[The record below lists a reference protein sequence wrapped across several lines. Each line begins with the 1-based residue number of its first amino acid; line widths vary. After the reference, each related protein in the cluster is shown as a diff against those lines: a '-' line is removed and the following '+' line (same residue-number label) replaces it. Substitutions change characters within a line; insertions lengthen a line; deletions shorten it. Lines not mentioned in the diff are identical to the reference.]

1 MIHRFLLIW
10 FMLPASLLYAQR
22 RDDPAERIISQ
33 GNGYLARFQA
43 ASALE
48 RYNEVIRIAEERGD
62 DLLLARGYLGAGQA
76 IWYQNRFTR
85 AIDTVSMA
93 VSLFRKY
100 QDDRDNKMMLSSS
113 LRILSNIY
121 DQVGNYE
128 KAFQTISEALYLQ
141 QKSDDRQNTILSLV
155 QLAKLYVNIGD
166 YATAL
171 HYFNQAIDMHPRPGN
186 YEFRELHTEL
196 GRLYAAREMYDSA
209 LYHYRLSVPRHPSP
223 KNVYLWIGES
233 YLQQRRYDSA
243 ESYLRK
249 ALIEGDIP
257 NSAVMLQAM
266 IDLGET
272 LMYTSR
278 NDSALVLANDALAM
292 ATEKDR
298 RQHRRDAFRLLAM
311 LYEKRGNNDLAYASF
326 RRYVSLKDSLLSEQF
341 KGRLYAFKQGQEETT
356 HKAEMAL
363 LKNKQRVLVG
373 SIIVLT
379 AAGLFIILLLVLRYK
394 NRSLELQ
401 RRSSEMEMQAL
412 RAQMNPHFIFNCM
425 SAINHF
431 ILNNETDKASDYLTR
446 FSRLIRLVLANS
458 EKASIT
464 MEEEIAMLKLYLE
477 MEQLRFAHAFEYRIS
492 YDSTIRPSE
501 IMVPS
506 FILQPFC
513 ENAIWHGLLHKEG
526 PGLLLVDF
534 VAKHNIITCTI
545 TDNGV
550 GLTRAAEIKKRKVEE
565 HIPFGHKLAAE
576 RLSLFNNGRPVPGSF
591 IIEDV
596 VNDKGEVTGTRVV
609 FSFKNIS

>member
-1 MIHRFLLIW
+1 MVYRFLLIL
-10 FMLPASLLYAQR
+10 FVLPAFLLYAQR
-22 RDDPAERIISQ
+22 KDDPAENNLRL
-33 GNGYLARFQA
+33 GNRFLFRFQPEP
-43 ASALE
+43 ALE
-48 RYNEVIRIAEERGD
+48 EYNEAIRIAKQRGD

-85 AIDTVSMA
+85 AIDTVSIA

-100 QDDRDNKMMLSSS
+100 QDDRDIKMMLSSS

-171 HYFNQAIDMHPRPGN
+171 QYFGQATDLHPRPGN

-272 LMYTSR
+272 MMYTNR

-311 LYEKRGNNDLAYASF
+311 LYEKRGNSGLAYASF

-341 KGRLYAFKQGQEETT
+341 KGRLYAFKQGQEEAT
-356 HKAEMAL
+356 HTAEMAL

-379 AAGLFIILLLVLRYK
+379 AGAIFIILLLVLRYK
-394 NRSLELQ
+394 NRNLELQ

-446 FSRLIRLVLANS
+446 FSRLIRLVLVNS
-458 EKASIT
+458 EKAAIT

-513 ENAIWHGLLHKEG
+513 ENAIWHGLLHKDG
-526 PGLLLVDF
+526 PGLLLIDF
-534 VAKHNIITCTI
+534 VAKGNIITCTI

-550 GLTRAAEIKKRKVEE
+550 GLTRAAEIRKRKVEE
-565 HIPFGHKLAAE
+565 HIPFGHKLAEE
-576 RLSLFNNGRPVPGSF
+576 RLSLFNNGRSAPGSF

-596 VNDKGEVTGTRVV
+596 VNENGEVTGTRVI